1 MHGDLMYLKN
11 ICSSKKKY
19 YCEKKSSKIKF
30 TVATVYIMPS
40 IEEKSK
46 IIKLSAYSGMFSS
59 KKKKKKHVSVQKKKK
74 RLFYCLNKIKLQ
86 TQNVALTLAR

>member
-46 IIKLSAYSGMFSS
+46 IIKLSAYSGLIACFSS
-59 KKKKKKHVSVQKKKK
+59 KKKKKKGYFIV
-74 RLFYCLNKIKLQ
+74 
-86 TQNVALTLAR
+86 

>member
-46 IIKLSAYSGMFSS
+46 IIKFLPIQA
-59 KKKKKKHVSVQKKKK
+59 
-74 RLFYCLNKIKLQ
+74 
-86 TQNVALTLAR
+86 